1 MLLVN
6 KPSVSQQYNG
16 LKQVSFGDV
25 MMPLIEMFREAILIN
40 GNLNK
45 TIFYGWNSRK
55 STEHKKKSFLVL
67 LKKWIFRA
75 ASANKYIIKTNNRN
89 TRKRCEICS
98 KLTRKTTK
106 FPVGYWAN
114 GFIVFCQVF
123 WFQSLTVARKQ
134 GTIQTFLKWWFLG
147 KVLSKL
153 DVNRTS
159 IGCR

>member
-114 GFIVFCQVF
+114 GFY
-123 WFQSLTVARKQ
+123 S
-134 GTIQTFLKWWFLG
+134 FLPGILI
-147 KVLSKL
+147 
-153 DVNRTS
+153 S
-159 IGCR
+159 ITYRCPKAGHHSDFFEMMIPWKSFE